1 MAQNGEQMSAP
12 AGWYPSQHPGRLRW
26 WDGAQWTE
34 HECDAPAQ
42 AVHTSQD
49 VHMSQDVHTP
59 QTTPAVP
66 ANIGASPGWYP
77 VPGVG
82 EVRWWDGQHWAA
94 YSIGKR
100 GPRGNWYATEPPGVA
115 YVFSTIF
122 LALGLL
128 QLGLATVAS
137 GSLFTSIAPLLLG
150 AFWMSAA
157 VALSIVR
164 GRPDPAADT
173 VVTAPVVQ
181 PLPGHVEG
189 DGAAWIALTPK
200 LSRWWSGA
208 RWGEYVAEA
217 NRIRPT
223 HGGAKTFRVLKIMA
237 WLVVAVGIIAALV
250 GVALLVLLPP
260 DLLSRVIGV
269 IVLCSGLLLAVVG
282 GILFPIIQLRRHAL
296 LLPAHPPTPALSAG
310 A

>member
-1 MAQNGEQMSAP
+1 MSAP

-42 AVHTSQD
+42 NSRTTQAAHAA
-49 VHMSQDVHTP
+49 
-59 QTTPAVP
+59 QTTRTVLASPSVP
-66 ANIGASPGWYP
+66 PGWYP

-115 YVFSTIF
+115 YVFGAIF

-128 QLGLATVAS
+128 QLGLSKVAS
-137 GSLFTSIAPLLLG
+137 GSLFTGIGPLLLG

-173 VVTAPVVQ
+173 VVTDPVVQ
-181 PLPGHVEG
+181 PLPGQVEG
-189 DGAAWIALTPK
+189 DGAAWIALTPR

-237 WLVVAVGIIAALV
+237 WLVIAVGIIAALV

-269 IVLCSGLLLAVVG
+269 IVLCSGIVFAVVG

-296 LLPAHPPTPALSAG
+296 LLPAHPPTPAHSAG